1 MPNEGNGA
9 AQIKSMN
16 PQEKERIAVC
26 CVLLDIAEGTDGY
39 ASVSD
44 CPHYQQLQNK
54 ILLTEQ
60 DFEKARDTSVLE
72 SLVVLKGAHYN
83 IKMMLALT
91 VCDLYSEYMV
101 IPLNYRLVFET
112 LMSAIDWPI
121 SFSEVLAKSKTE

>member
-1 MPNEGNGA
+1 
-9 AQIKSMN
+9 MN
-16 PQEKERIAVC
+16 PKKKENGLLFAVFYWISPKERMAMPPYLIVPIINRC
-26 CVLLDIAEGTDGY
+26 RI
-39 ASVSD
+39 
-44 CPHYQQLQNK
+44 K

-121 SFSEVLAKSKTE
+121 SFPKCWRRVKRNNDF

>member
-1 MPNEGNGA
+1 
-9 AQIKSMN
+9 MN
-16 PQEKERIAVC
+16 PKERERIAVC
-26 CVLLDIAEGTDGY
+26 RVLLDIAEGTDGY

-121 SFSEVLAKSKTE
+121 SFSEVQAKSKTE

>member
-1 MPNEGNGA
+1 
-9 AQIKSMN
+9 MN
-16 PQEKERIAVC
+16 PKERERIAVC
-26 CVLLDIAEGTDGY
+26 RVLLDIAEGTDGY

-83 IKMMLALT
+83 TKMMLALT

>member
-1 MPNEGNGA
+1 
-9 AQIKSMN
+9 MN
-16 PQEKERIAVC
+16 PTERERIAVC
-26 CVLLDIAEGTDGY
+26 RVLLDIAEGTDGY

-112 LMSAIDWPI
+112 LMSAIAVSYTHLTLPTI
-121 SFSEVLAKSKTE
+121 SRV

>member
-1 MPNEGNGA
+1 
-9 AQIKSMN
+9 MN
-16 PQEKERIAVC
+16 PKERERIAVC
-26 CVLLDIAEGTDGY
+26 RVLLDIAEGTDGY

-44 CPHYQQLQNK
+44 CPH
-54 ILLTEQ
+54 
-60 DFEKARDTSVLE
+60 FEKARDTSVLE

>member
-1 MPNEGNGA
+1 
-9 AQIKSMN
+9 MN
-16 PQEKERIAVC
+16 PKERERIAVC
-26 CVLLDIAEGTDGY
+26 RVLLDIAEGTDGY

-44 CPHYQQLQNK
+44 YPHYQQLQNK